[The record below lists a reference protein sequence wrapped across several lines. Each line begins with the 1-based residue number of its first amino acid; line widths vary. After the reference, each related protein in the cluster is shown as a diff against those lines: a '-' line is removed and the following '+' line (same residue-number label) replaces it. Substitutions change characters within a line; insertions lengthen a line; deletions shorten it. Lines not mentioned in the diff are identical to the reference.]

1 MKKIIITAMVLLL
14 SQIGYSQS
22 WSEWFSQKKTQ
33 KKYLLEQIVALQA
46 YIKVAKDGYNI
57 ADKGLN
63 TISSIKNGEFDLH
76 HFLFNSFKNVNPA
89 IRKNPRAGE
98 IISLQGKIS
107 SQYRKDLQV
116 IESADQFSDEDL
128 AYIKRVY
135 GRLFEN
141 CDHVLE
147 DLNTVLTDA
156 ALEMKD
162 DERLKRLNELYEQM
176 HQNYAFGK
184 SFGQQVIIMARQKRQ
199 ESIEA
204 ARSKVWYNIK

>member
-1 MKKIIITAMVLLL
+1 MKNIIITAVVLLF

-57 ADKGLN
+57 ADKGLS

-76 HFLFNSFKNVNPA
+76 RLLFNSFKNVNPA
-89 IRKNPRAGE
+89 IRKNPRAAE

-107 SQYRKDLQV
+107 RQYQKDIQV
-116 IESADQFSDEDL
+116 IESADQFSAEDL

-135 GRLFEN
+135 SRLMEN
-141 CDHVLE
+141 CEQVLE
-147 DLNTVLTDA
+147 ELNMVLTDA

-162 DERLKRLNELYEQM
+162 DERLKRLNSLYEQM
-176 HQNYAFGK
+176 QQNHAFGK
-184 SFGQQVIIMARQKRQ
+184 SFGQQVIIMTRQKQQQSR
-199 ESIEA
+199 EA